1 MASNNRTRGTSG
13 NPARAAEQQLTVKQQ
28 REARRQEKL
37 AEYQTHLKKR
47 QRGKLVWWAVGS
59 VAVLAVVGAIVASY
73 VFAPRYA
80 DYSAG
85 SEGATIEGV
94 ETFENDTTHVEVGTD
109 VEYAQTPSAGGEHY
123 PYWLNCGVYT
133 EPQEEEYATHSLE
146 HGAVWLTYDPEQV
159 SDDQIDALRALTPR
173 TYAILSPFEGMDSPI
188 SIQAWNAQLKV
199 DSADDPRIADFF
211 EEYWRSE
218 NVPEPGSACSGAY
231 DGPGKV

>member
-37 AEYQTHLKKR
+37 AEYETHLKKR
-47 QRGKLVWWAVGS
+47 QRGKLVWWTVGS
-59 VAVLAVVGAIVASY
+59 VAALAVVGAIVASY
-73 VFAPRYA
+73 VFAPSYPE
-80 DYSAG
+80 YTAG
-85 SEGATIEGV
+85 GTGAEIEGV
-94 ETFENDTTHVEVGTD
+94 ETFDNATRHVEVGTD

-146 HGAVWLTYDPEQV
+146 HGAVWLTYDPAQV
-159 SDDQIDALRALTPR
+159 DEADIEALRAITPR
-173 TYAILSPFEGMDSPI
+173 TYAILSPFEGMDTPV

-199 DSADDPRIADFF
+199 DAADDPRLEEFF

-218 NVPEPGSACSGAY
+218 DVPEPGASCSGAY
-231 DGPGKV
+231 DGPGKA